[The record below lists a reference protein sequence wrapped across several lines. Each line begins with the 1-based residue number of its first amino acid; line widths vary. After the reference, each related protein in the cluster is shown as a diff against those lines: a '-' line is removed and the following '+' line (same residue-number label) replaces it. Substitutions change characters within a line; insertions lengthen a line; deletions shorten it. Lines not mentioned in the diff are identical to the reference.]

1 MHYERKIYENHLI
14 KLIPIY
20 IYIYILFIYLFI
32 YLLIYLFYTK
42 QCYFKVCKTL
52 SSAEV

>member
-20 IYIYILFIYLFI
+20 IYIYYLFI